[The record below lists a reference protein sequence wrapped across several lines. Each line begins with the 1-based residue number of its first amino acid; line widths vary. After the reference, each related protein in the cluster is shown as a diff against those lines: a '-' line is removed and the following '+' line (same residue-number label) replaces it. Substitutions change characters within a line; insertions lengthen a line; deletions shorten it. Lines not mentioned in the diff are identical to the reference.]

1 MDRRNLVFGTV
12 FSWFVLGLPQAST
25 AGESLGYEAVVE
37 GMSKGSIQLVDVR
50 EPDEFAEGHIE
61 GSINIP
67 LSHFAPDQVPTV
79 AGKTPV
85 ILCRSGR
92 RAQQAVAALEATGRR
107 QVAIYPGSMLDWAAH
122 KGSVATG
129 R

>member
-1 MDRRNLVFGTV
+1 MDRRNLVFGVV
-12 FSWFVLGLPQAST
+12 FAWASLGLSQTST
-25 AGESLGYEAVVE
+25 AGEVLGYEAVVE
-37 GMSKGSIQLVDVR
+37 GMTKGSIQLIDVR

-61 GSINIP
+61 GAINVP
-67 LSHFAPDQVPTV
+67 LSHFAPDQIPVV
-79 AGKTPV
+79 SGKTPV

-92 RAQQAVAALEATGRR
+92 RAQQVLAAVEATGRR

-122 KGSVATG
+122 KGGVATG